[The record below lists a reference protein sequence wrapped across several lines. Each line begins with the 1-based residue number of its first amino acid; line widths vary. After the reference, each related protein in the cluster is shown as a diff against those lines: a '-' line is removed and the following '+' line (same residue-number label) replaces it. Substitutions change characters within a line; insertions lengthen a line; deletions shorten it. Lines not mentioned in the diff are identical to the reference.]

1 MIPSIISLFIFQKI
15 DVWYRAASQILF
27 SLSLGYGSQFA
38 LCSYSNF
45 KNNTIRDAI
54 LIGICNSAT
63 SIFAGFVVFAILGFL
78 AEETGVKV
86 EDVSN
91 DSISPYHLN
100 TLSCK

>member
-1 MIPSIISLFIFQKI
+1 MIARIISIFIFQNI

-78 AEETGVKV
+78 ANETGVAV

-91 DSISPYHLN
+91 GFN
-100 TLSCK
+100 